1 MFEPWPAPVTMEDE
15 DDLEKS
21 RVGLVFSLFYNPPK
35 PADL

>member
-21 RVGLVFSLFYNPPK
+21 RVGHFVDHIEHRIPY
-35 PADL
+35 

>member
-21 RVGLVFSLFYNPPK
+21 RVGLRL
-35 PADL
+35 DLVITCPGAQR